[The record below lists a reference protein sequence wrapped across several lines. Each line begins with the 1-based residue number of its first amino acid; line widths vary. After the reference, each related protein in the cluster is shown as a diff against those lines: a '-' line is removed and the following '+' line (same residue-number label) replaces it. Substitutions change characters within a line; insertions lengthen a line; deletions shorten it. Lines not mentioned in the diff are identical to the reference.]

1 MWDFTPWLASVGG
14 CLLTAR
20 RVQESSPNEPSLG
33 MDSFPRAPKVQEAG
47 RPKSIFLLQPNTNNS
62 SSIHNRSLVDNDFLT
77 MLHSFDADTTTSLPI
92 FIVTTSSTTI
102 VSDTFPTVSS
112 QHFVFGSS
120 VATPVDVS
128 NNVMSSISL
137 NHDWKAGER
146 LGEASNPGPHQL
158 PYCQPN
164 GPPQQRYGP
173 PKTRWQPPLQ
183 RTYIPSLRTYVPLQQ
198 THVPPQRQRQWQQY
212 GPQRETRPQPYS
224 TSFTDLTLHPSPPFH
239 SNSDLSKNPR
249 HLSGVRGA

>member
-1 MWDFTPWLASVGG
+1 
-14 CLLTAR
+14 
-20 RVQESSPNEPSLG
+20 
-33 MDSFPRAPKVQEAG
+33 
-47 RPKSIFLLQPNTNNS
+47 
-62 SSIHNRSLVDNDFLT
+62 
-77 MLHSFDADTTTSLPI
+77 
-92 FIVTTSSTTI
+92 
-102 VSDTFPTVSS
+102 
-112 QHFVFGSS
+112 
-120 VATPVDVS
+120 
-128 NNVMSSISL
+128 MSSISL

-164 GPPQQRYGP
+164 GPPQQRYGLPQQRYGPPQQRYGPPQQRYGPPQQRYGP